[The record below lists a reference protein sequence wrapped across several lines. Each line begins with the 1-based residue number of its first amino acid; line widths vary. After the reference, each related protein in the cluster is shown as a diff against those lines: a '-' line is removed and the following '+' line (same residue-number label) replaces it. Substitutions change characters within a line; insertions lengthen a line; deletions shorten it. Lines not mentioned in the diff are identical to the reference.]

1 MQEKTQKQRGG
12 TLRLVRRFGEFMTG
26 SGWKYFGCV
35 LTVGVTVL
43 VSFVTPL
50 LIGGTVDAIT
60 DALSGRTGAALDDVF
75 DAVFV
80 LSAQADKRK
89 QVIVSIQNNV
99 RFIKISFSM

>member
-60 DALSGRTGAALDDVF
+60 DALSGRTGAALDF
-75 DAVFV
+75 PEPFLGWFNARGG
-80 LSAQADKRK
+80 ADFAWRAT
-89 QVIVSIQNNV
+89 SGSW
-99 RFIKISFSM
+99 R